1 MLTFDFNDGQKHI
14 VALVGAGGKTTL
26 MYELADYY
34 ASLGLKVLVT
44 TSTHILQPQAT
55 SLPFAS
61 LHQEMLAEDGYLRAE
76 LWAHSLEEARE
87 LWQRSCFA
95 VVGAEEIGTHKLMAV
110 PTEAWAQY
118 MTEADIIFC
127 EADGAKHKPC
137 KVPRAGEPV
146 IYDACTDVIG
156 VVGMDALGGRVQD
169 VCFRTEQ
176 VCELLACDGEHI
188 LTEADIAKI
197 LLSDN
202 GTHKNVGN
210 LPYYIVLN
218 KCDTEELRQRAGRI
232 KRLLISAGVPA
243 ENIVLRGKTI

>member
-1 MLTFDFNDGQKHI
+1 MLDFHFHNGQKHI
-14 VALVGAGGKTTL
+14 VALVGAGGKTTV

-44 TSTHILQPQAT
+44 TSTHIMQPT
-55 SLPFAS
+55 SESLPFK
-61 LHQEMLAEDGYLRAE
+61 
-76 LWAHSLEEARE
+76 
-87 LWQRSCFA
+87 
-95 VVGAEEIGTHKLMAV
+95 VVGTVEKGTGKLTALPKDELLSLMQA
-110 PTEAWAQY
+110 
-118 MTEADIIFC
+118 ADLVLI

-146 IYDACTDVIG
+146 IYDECTDVIG

-197 LLSDN
+197 LLSDK
-202 GTHKNVGN
+202 GTRKNVGN

-218 KCDTEELRQRAGRI
+218 KCDTEELRQRAEKI
-232 KRLLISAGVPA
+232 KAMLIDVGMNA
-243 ENIVLRGKTI
+243 EHIILCHK